1 MTRNSIESVK
11 SYESDLW
18 SSLVKFTISFVKLK
32 VTYPKL
38 EIELT

>member
-1 MTRNSIESVK
+1 MTRNSIESAK

-18 SSLVKFTISFVKLK
+18 SSVLKFNISFVKLN